1 MKDNHLREEKIDGTT
16 VFEGRIVRLEIDRV
30 RLPNG
35 GESRREVV
43 RHPGA
48 VLLVP
53 ITRDGRVILVRQH
66 RYPTGEVLLEVPAG
80 TLERGEDP
88 VDCAHR
94 ELDEETGHRAGE
106 LVPLG
111 VFFSA
116 PGFCDELLSC
126 YVARDL
132 RPGDGLTGDSDENI
146 EIVELSAEEA
156 FTAIDSGEIR
166 DCKTTASLLLARRRG
181 YL

>member
-1 MKDNHLREEKIDGTT
+1 M
-16 VFEGRIVRLEIDRV
+16 
-30 RLPNG
+30 
-35 GESRREVV
+35 
-43 RHPGA
+43 
-48 VLLVP
+48 
-53 ITRDGRVILVRQH
+53 
-66 RYPTGEVLLEVPAG
+66 
-80 TLERGEDP
+80 
-88 VDCAHR
+88 
-94 ELDEETGHRAGE
+94 
-106 LVPLG
+106 
-111 VFFSA
+111 FFSA

-156 FTAIDSGEIR
+156 FAAIDSGEIR